1 MEAEGPGPGAEREA
15 LVLMDH
21 QGFQYGRTSYLL
33 DAMRHTAGVSPFVC
47 SMREMVSAAQTLPY
61 FSFLPSCVNLC
72 LVSLFLSCGSVSLRS
87 PLRSGLW
94 MVCVWVRKNES
105 EGIFNYKNNNGGGTR
120 PKTKEF
126 HSSGAWVWRGRVQVS
141 FRTGGNW
148 RLVPWGTHW
157 KGKKTNQKNKNV
169 VFTLKPGEIR
179 EPYIAHFPSTR
190 NHVARF
196 ISSAKLSPYIEH
208 LVCLYLTEHR
218 ADRFTQ

>member
-1 MEAEGPGPGAEREA
+1 MTQNSFHVARETIFITCA
-15 LVLMDH
+15 INIYNTKSCKEKGHLNKRLC
-21 QGFQYGRTSYLL
+21 F
-33 DAMRHTAGVSPFVC
+33 A
-47 SMREMVSAAQTLPY
+47 RE
-61 FSFLPSCVNLC
+61 N
-72 LVSLFLSCGSVSLRS
+72 
-87 PLRSGLW
+87 
-94 MVCVWVRKNES
+94 KS

-126 HSSGAWVWRGRVQVS
+126 HSSGAWVWRGHVQVS

-196 ISSAKLSPYIEH
+196 IFSAKLSPYIEH
-208 LVCLYLTEHR
+208 LVCLYLTEHC